1 MTELL
6 PYPVLYCCAA
16 VRKCPINNQG
26 DPVDT
31 NNRQCKSA
39 TTLLSLLL
47 LALMLGA
54 CSEQAGDV
62 NSAAPAVTV
71 IKIEPVDTPVTF
83 EFVGKTASSRRV
95 EIRSRVEGFLDKRE
109 YLEGSMVEA
118 GQVLFVMDKKPF
130 EAQLQAA
137 KAEMAQQQARKETAL
152 INLNRVRPL
161 AKKKAVAEKELDDAR
176 GLFREAAAAVEQAG
190 ARVVQAEL
198 DLGYCTIMTPVRGL
212 SSFAVMREGAYV
224 GMGES
229 LLTYVAQLDPM
240 WVEFSVSENQ
250 ILKHIDS
257 VKQGILRNP
266 DDKNFVV
273 EIVLADGSVY
283 PHTGKITFT
292 DASLSEATGTFL
304 IRAEVDN
311 PENQLRPG
319 QFVRARLKGG
329 VRPDAILVPQQA
341 VQQGAKGSFVWV
353 VDDAGKAEFRPVTV
367 GPWHDKNWFIDT
379 GLKTG
384 DTVVVSGTLRLRAGI
399 PVKITEAAAQ
409 TPAND
414 STQ

>member
-1 MTELL
+1 M
-6 PYPVLYCCAA
+6 
-16 VRKCPINNQG
+16 
-26 DPVDT
+26 DT

-39 TTLLSLLL
+39 TALLSFLL

-71 IKIEPVDTPVTF
+71 IRIEPVDTPVAF

-137 KAEMAQQQARKETAL
+137 KAELAQQQARKETAL

-161 AKKKAVAEKELDDAR
+161 AKKKAVAEKELDDAQ
-176 GLFREAAAAVEQAG
+176 GLFREAAAATEQAG

-198 DLGYCTIMTPVRGL
+198 DLGYCTIMTPVSGL

-229 LLTYVAQLDPM
+229 LLTYVARLDPM

-250 ILKHIDS
+250 ILRHIDS
-257 VKQGILRNP
+257 VKQGIFRNP
-266 DDKNFVV
+266 VDQNFVV

-304 IRAEVDN
+304 IRAEVGN
-311 PENQLRPG
+311 PDNQLRPG

-353 VDDAGKAEFRPVTV
+353 VDAAGKAEFRPVTV
-367 GPWHDKNWFIDT
+367 GPWHDKDWFIDA
-379 GLKTG
+379 GLAAG
-384 DTVVVSGTLRLRAGI
+384 DTVVTSGALRLRAGI
-399 PVKITEAAAQ
+399 PVKIAEAAEQ

-414 STQ
+414 STK

>member
-1 MTELL
+1 MD
-6 PYPVLYCCAA
+6 
-16 VRKCPINNQG
+16 K
-26 DPVDT
+26 

-39 TTLLSLLL
+39 TALLSFILLSF
-47 LALMLGA
+47 ALGG
-54 CSEQAGDV
+54 CSEDAGEAGG
-62 NSAAPAVTV
+62 SAPAVTV
-71 IKIEPVDTPVTF
+71 IKIETMDTPVAF

-137 KAEMAQQQARKETAL
+137 EAELAQQQARKETAL

-190 ARVVQAEL
+190 ARVIQAEL
-198 DLGYCTIMTPVRGL
+198 DLGYCTITTPVSGL
-212 SSFAVMREGAYV
+212 SSFAVMREGAFV

-250 ILKHIDS
+250 ILRHIDS
-257 VKQGILRNP
+257 VKQGIFRNP
-266 DDKNFVV
+266 VDQNFVV

-311 PENQLRPG
+311 PDNELRPG

-353 VDDAGKAEFRPVTV
+353 VDDAGTAEFRPVTV
-367 GPWHDKNWFIDT
+367 GPWHDKDWFIDT
-379 GLKTG
+379 GLAAG
-384 DTVVVSGTLRLRAGI
+384 DTVVVSGALRLRAGV
-399 PVKITEAAAQ
+399 PVRITEAAGQA
-409 TPAND
+409 PAND
-414 STQ
+414 STK

>member
-1 MTELL
+1 VDRNNRHCMT
-6 PYPVLYCCAA
+6 PV
-16 VRKCPINNQG
+16 
-26 DPVDT
+26 
-31 NNRQCKSA
+31 RQCKFA
-39 TTLLSLLL
+39 TALLSFILLSF
-47 LALMLGA
+47 ALGG
-54 CSEQAGDV
+54 CSEDTGEAGA
-62 NSAAPAVTV
+62 NAPAVTV
-71 IKIEPVDTPVTF
+71 IKIEPVDTPVAF

-137 KAEMAQQQARKETAL
+137 EAELAQQQARKETAL

-198 DLGYCTIMTPVRGL
+198 DLGYCTITTPVSGL
-212 SSFAVMREGAYV
+212 SSFAVMREGAFV

-250 ILKHIDS
+250 ILRHIDS
-257 VKQGILRNP
+257 VKQGIFRNP
-266 DDKNFVV
+266 VDQNFVV

-311 PENQLRPG
+311 PDNELRPG

-353 VDDAGKAEFRPVTV
+353 VDAAGTAEFRPVTV
-367 GPWHDKNWFIDT
+367 GPWHDKDWFIDT
-379 GLKTG
+379 GLAAG
-384 DTVVVSGTLRLRAGI
+384 DTVVTSGALRLRAGV
-399 PVKITEAAAQ
+399 PVKITEAAGQ
-409 TPAND
+409 TPANN
-414 STQ
+414 SKQ

>member
-1 MTELL
+1 
-6 PYPVLYCCAA
+6 
-16 VRKCPINNQG
+16 
-26 DPVDT
+26 VDT

-39 TTLLSLLL
+39 TALLSFILLSF
-47 LALMLGA
+47 ALGG
-54 CSEQAGDV
+54 CSEETGEAGG
-62 NSAAPAVTV
+62 SAPAVTV
-71 IKIEPVDTPVTF
+71 IKIEPADTPVAF

-137 KAEMAQQQARKETAL
+137 EAELAQQQARKETAL

-198 DLGYCTIMTPVRGL
+198 DLGYCTITTPVSGL
-212 SSFAVMREGAYV
+212 SSFAVMREGAFV

-250 ILKHIDS
+250 ILRHIDS
-257 VKQGILRNP
+257 VKQGIFRNP
-266 DDKNFVV
+266 VDQNFVV

-311 PENQLRPG
+311 PDNELRPG

-353 VDDAGKAEFRPVTV
+353 VDAAGTAEFRPVTV
-367 GPWHDKNWFIDT
+367 GPWHDKDWFIDT
-379 GLKTG
+379 GLAAG
-384 DTVVVSGTLRLRAGI
+384 DTVVTSGALRLRAGV
-399 PVKITEAAAQ
+399 PVKITEAAGQ
-409 TPAND
+409 TPANN
-414 STQ
+414 SKQ

>member
-1 MTELL
+1 M
-6 PYPVLYCCAA
+6 
-16 VRKCPINNQG
+16 
-26 DPVDT
+26 DT

-39 TTLLSLLL
+39 TALLSCLLL
-47 LALMLGA
+47 SLMLGA
-54 CSEQAGDV
+54 CSEQPGESTA
-62 NSAAPAVTV
+62 AAPAVTV
-71 IKIEPVDTPVTF
+71 IKIEPVDTPVAF

-130 EAQLQAA
+130 EAQLKAA
-137 KAEMAQQQARKETAL
+137 KAELAQQQARKETAL

-161 AKKKAVAEKELDDAR
+161 AKKKAVAEKELDDAQ
-176 GLFREAAAAVEQAG
+176 GLFREAAAATEQAG

-198 DLGYCTIMTPVRGL
+198 DLGYCTITTPVSGL

-229 LLTYVAQLDPM
+229 LLTYVARLDPM

-250 ILKHIDS
+250 ILRHIDS
-257 VKQGILRNP
+257 VKQGIFRNP
-266 DDKNFVV
+266 VDQNFVV
-273 EIVLADGSVY
+273 EIVLADGSIY

-304 IRAEVDN
+304 IRAEVGN
-311 PENQLRPG
+311 PDNQLRPG

-353 VDDAGKAEFRPVTV
+353 VDDAGTAEFRPVTV
-367 GPWHDKNWFIDT
+367 GPWHDKDWFIET
-379 GLKTG
+379 GLAAG
-384 DTVVVSGTLRLRAGI
+384 DTVVVSGALRLRAGV
-399 PVKITEAAAQ
+399 PVRITGAAGQA
-409 TPAND
+409 PAND

>member
-1 MTELL
+1 M
-6 PYPVLYCCAA
+6 
-16 VRKCPINNQG
+16 
-26 DPVDT
+26 DT

-39 TTLLSLLL
+39 TALLSLLL

-54 CSEQAGDV
+54 CSEQPGESTA
-62 NSAAPAVTV
+62 AAPAVTV
-71 IKIEPVDTPVTF
+71 IKIEPVDTPVAF

-95 EIRSRVEGFLDKRE
+95 EIRSRVEGFLDSRE
-109 YLEGSMVEA
+109 YLEGSMVEE

-137 KAEMAQQQARKETAL
+137 KAELAQQQARKETAL

-176 GLFREAAAAVEQAG
+176 GLFREAAAATEQAG

-198 DLGYCTIMTPVRGL
+198 DLGYCTIMTPVSGL

-224 GMGES
+224 GIGES
-229 LLTYVAQLDPM
+229 LLTYVARLDPM

-250 ILKHIDS
+250 LLKYQDN
-257 VKQGILRNP
+257 VKQGILRKP
-266 DDKNFVV
+266 ADENFIV
-273 EIVLADGSVY
+273 EIVLADGSIY

-292 DASLSEATGTFL
+292 DASLSETTGTFL
-304 IRAEVDN
+304 IRAEVVN
-311 PENQLRPG
+311 PDNQLRPG

-329 VRPDAILVPQQA
+329 VRPNAILVPQQA

-353 VDDAGKAEFRPVTV
+353 VDEAGKAEFRPVTI
-367 GPWHDKNWFIDT
+367 GPWHDKDWFIDA
-379 GLKTG
+379 GLADG
-384 DTVVVSGTLRLRAGI
+384 DTVVVSGALRLRAGI
-399 PVKITEAAAQ
+399 PVKISEAAEQ
-409 TPAND
+409 TTAND